1 MKGGEYHDL
10 SGWASD
16 FADVEDDGV
25 ERQKG
30 ARVAQP
36 NLAYQAHHRDLMYV
50 FDKFVCK
57 RADGTGV
64 TIMLHDVPY
73 RFQVD
78 PDVFT
83 MIKTIGNIDTVDY
96 IYLPMAVDRP
106 SAIQC
111 RNKGYCFIH
120 FRDPVAAQ
128 SFANAVYHYK
138 VPDLHC
144 SYDDDRPRQG
154 GKGIFA
160 VMAKFQGLALNL
172 NNLLDIHSKKW
183 RPKNGV
189 AYVRTDRGLALVR
202 LLALRNL
209 AKQYA
214 QLCSNSGSSFGLSL
228 YANVVE

>member
-1 MKGGEYHDL
+1 
-10 SGWASD
+10 
-16 FADVEDDGV
+16 
-25 ERQKG
+25 
-30 ARVAQP
+30 
-36 NLAYQAHHRDLMYV
+36 MYV
-50 FDKFVCK
+50 FDKYICK
-57 RADGTGV
+57 RTEGTGV

-96 IYLPMAVDRP
+96 VYLPMAVDRP

-120 FRDPVAAQ
+120 FRDPIAARA
-128 SFANAVYHYK
+128 FAHDVYYYQ
-138 VPDLHC
+138 VPDVQAP
-144 SYDDDRPRQG
+144 YEEERPRQP

-160 VMAKFQGLALNL
+160 VMAKFQGLSLNL

-189 AYVRTDRGLALVR
+189 TYVRTDAGLVAVG

-209 AKQYA
+209 AKHYA
-214 QLCSNSGSSFGLSL
+214 QLNSSPGSSFGVPL
-228 YANVVE
+228 YASVVE